1 MDWHSA
7 VVQVSHACPVTLLSC
22 AVCVRGSPTTT
33 EHPSYINLNC
43 RNYHGQEVLWIQT
56 GFMPAGKYERFL
68 FSPFYYNVELATT
81 NQCFQPKY
89 WKNKYPQSIL
99 VTFQWVQTTRMF
111 NLKHTTTS
119 CRHNEL
125 HLFSNSL
132 ETEISITNINK
143 ILSFLDDWYGV
154 KCFVNAGV
162 LLTGTKGRTV
172 AKTIKLRFYKGFPP
186 STE

>member
-1 MDWHSA
+1 
-7 VVQVSHACPVTLLSC
+7 
-22 AVCVRGSPTTT
+22 
-33 EHPSYINLNC
+33 
-43 RNYHGQEVLWIQT
+43 
-56 GFMPAGKYERFL
+56 
-68 FSPFYYNVELATT
+68 
-81 NQCFQPKY
+81 
-89 WKNKYPQSIL
+89 
-99 VTFQWVQTTRMF
+99 MF

-132 ETEISITNINK
+132 ETEISVTNINK

-172 AKTIKLRFYKGFPP
+172 AKTIKLRSYKGFPP